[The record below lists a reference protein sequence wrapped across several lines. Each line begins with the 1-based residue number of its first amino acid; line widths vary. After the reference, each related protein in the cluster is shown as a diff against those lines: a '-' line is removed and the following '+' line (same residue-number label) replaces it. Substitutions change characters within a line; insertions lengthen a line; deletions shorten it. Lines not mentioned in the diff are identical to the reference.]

1 MKGKKTGGR
10 KKGTVNKVTAITR
23 SLINE
28 IASGM
33 IDTVLKDI
41 ALLEPKDRVHV
52 FIKLAEFNIAKPQSI
67 DISLSPEKV
76 KTIEQRLGELSQE
89 NEK

>member
-10 KKGTVNKVTAITR
+10 TKGTQNKMTSITR

-33 IDTVLKDI
+33 VDKVIQDI
-41 ALLEPKDRVHV
+41 AELEPKDRVHV
-52 FIKLAEFNIAKPQSI
+52 FIKLAEFNVAKPQSI
-67 DISLSPEKV
+67 DVSLSPEKV
-76 KTIEQRLGELSQE
+76 KTIEDRLGELSKE
-89 NEK
+89 NDK